1 MIFGLIP
8 QRLGSHPACFLWCE
22 QEPLPPCHSLIYAP
36 SALLI
41 DCSMP
46 RPRGKPRRGAPW
58 RPRRPSLS
66 SPDTSSDDSQPSL
79 QIASSPVNLQ
89 PPHFGSMAIIPTS
102 STTLHRLHPDP
113 GPSQPPASNL
123 GHGQTSPSQFSPP
136 ATGSPAP
143 FDKAQLRDNLATLY
157 TLVFELRQEVADLH
171 FRVEVTEIKVADCLQ
186 ILASLRDALF
196 PNSDAEAEDED
207 PGVEGDGVLHPETST
222 SGKRKEEEMQEDSA
236 TAAVRTQEQDEP
248 GHYEHEP
255 VDPPATW
262 PTYQPGV

>member
-8 QRLGSHPACFLWCE
+8 PKLGSHPACFLWCE
-22 QEPLPPCHSLIYAP
+22 QEPLPPCYSLTFAP
-36 SALLI
+36 SALPI

-66 SPDTSSDDSQPSL
+66 PPDTSSDDSQPGL
-79 QIASSPVNLQ
+79 QTVSSPVNLQ
-89 PPHFGSMAIIPTS
+89 PPHFGSMAIIPNS
-102 STTLHRLHPDP
+102 SITLHRLLPDP
-113 GPSQPPASNL
+113 GPSQPLDSNL
-123 GHGQTSPSQFSPP
+123 GHGQTSQSQSSPP

-207 PGVEGDGVLHPETST
+207 PGVEEEGVLHPDTSIP
-222 SGKRKEEEMQEDSA
+222 GKRKEEEMQEDNV
-236 TAAVRTQEQDEP
+236 TAAVHTQEQDEP
-248 GHYEHEP
+248 GHYEHVP
-255 VDPPATW
+255 ADPPATW
-262 PTYQPGV
+262 PTCQPDV